1 MRREINY
8 DEVFDAQ
15 QQFRLLLDSM
25 AHPGRINLLPDM
37 DIDPPSGLNKGSAL
51 IAFALLNTDVSFHA
65 SGANCEEISSYI
77 AANTTSES
85 VSVNDADFIFINGL
99 HHEGILFEA
108 KTGNL
113 AYPEESATFVIDVEA
128 ISQQPDDNSLSLI
141 LKGPGIKT
149 EERLFIKGIH
159 TELLAAVKEQNTEFP
174 LGVDLMITDRQNRV
188 ICIPRSNQFIIE
200 NATTAAAEL
209 TD

>member
-25 AHPGRINLLPDM
+25 AHPGKINLLPDM
-37 DIDPPSGLNKGSAL
+37 DIVPPTGLNKGGAL

-65 SGANCEEISSYI
+65 SGANSEEISSYI
-77 AANTTSES
+77 ALNTASQPI
-85 VSVNDADFIFINGL
+85 SVNDADFIFISGL
-99 HHEGILFEA
+99 HHEGILFGA

-113 AYPEESATFVIDVEA
+113 PYPEESATFVIDVEIMSPEA
-128 ISQQPDDNSLSLI
+128 IDDAVLII

-149 EERLFIKGIH
+149 EERVYIKGIDAD
-159 TELLAAVKEQNTEFP
+159 LLAAVKEQNTEFP
-174 LGVDLMITDRQNRV
+174 LGIDLMITDRQNRV
-188 ICIPRSNQFIIE
+188 ICIPRSNQFVVDY
-200 NATTAAAEL
+200 ATTNVAEL